1 MDPFALLGVE
11 PVYALD
17 LKALDKAHRELS
29 RALHPDRYTGA
40 GASERQM
47 ALNKAIE
54 VNEAA
59 RALKDPIRRAEALFA
74 RGGVAVGETEEP
86 KPTPAFLMDILEQRE
101 ALSDAGD
108 TKDRAAIG
116 KLAELVRGRMK
127 GAEEALGSALV
138 PSATADSLRALLPRL
153 GELRYYRRFLDE
165 VQIQIDRIDGDET

>member
-1 MDPFALLGVE
+1 MDPFAILGVE
-11 PVYALD
+11 PAYALD
-17 LKALDKAHRELS
+17 LKAVDKAHRELS
-29 RALHPDRYTGA
+29 RALHPDKYTGA

-74 RGGVAVGETEEP
+74 RAGVAVGETQEP

-108 TKDRAAIG
+108 ARDRAAID
-116 KLAELVRGRMK
+116 KLAELVRGRLK
-127 GAEEALGSALV
+127 SAEEALGSALV
-138 PSATADSLRALLPRL
+138 PSAPADGLRALLPRL

-165 VQIQIDRIDGDET
+165 VQIQIDRVDGHES